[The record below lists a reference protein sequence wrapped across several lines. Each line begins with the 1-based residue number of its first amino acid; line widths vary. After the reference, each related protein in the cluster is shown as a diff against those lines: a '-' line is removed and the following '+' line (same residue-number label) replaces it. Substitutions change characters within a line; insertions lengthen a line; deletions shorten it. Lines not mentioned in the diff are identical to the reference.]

1 MKNSVKTP
9 PRPCRKILYR
19 GTRLTALEHIKF
31 EIAPCC
37 VVEDEAGKEGEA
49 GNLIWFP
56 MQPVAASRR
65 RKQQQAQ
72 SQV

>member
-1 MKNSVKTP
+1 LQAT
-9 PRPCRKILYR
+9 KIFGIDFYVQR
-19 GTRLTALEHIKF
+19 QISPNALEHVKF

-56 MQPVAASRR
+56 MQPDVASRR

>member
-1 MKNSVKTP
+1 MRRAFLLHTVK
-9 PRPCRKILYR
+9 K
-19 GTRLTALEHIKF
+19 GFLEHVKF

-56 MQPVAASRR
+56 MQPDVASRR

>member
-1 MKNSVKTP
+1 MP
-9 PRPCRKILYR
+9 EY
-19 GTRLTALEHIKF
+19 TRLCRTAFPDVTYKDTFLEHVKF

-56 MQPVAASRR
+56 MQPDAASRR